1 MHSTRLP
8 YEEGVETNTENES
21 SETRT
26 AKQYFQEHQGKVMI
40 VSRAEGQALDSR
52 DFFLI
57 ESVGTLGD
65 GLLVTGLFDH
75 SRRERLRTDS
85 IRRATAGEIATRHG

>member
-1 MHSTRLP
+1 MLA
-8 YEEGVETNTENES
+8 YEADVETNSDSEP

-26 AKQYFQEHQGKVMI
+26 AKQYFQEHQGKVM
-40 VSRAEGQALDSR
+40 VVDRAEGQALDNR

-57 ESVGTLGD
+57 ESVGTLGN

-75 SRRERLRTDS
+75 SRRERMRS
-85 IRRATAGEIATRHG
+85 HCIRLATVSEIATRHS